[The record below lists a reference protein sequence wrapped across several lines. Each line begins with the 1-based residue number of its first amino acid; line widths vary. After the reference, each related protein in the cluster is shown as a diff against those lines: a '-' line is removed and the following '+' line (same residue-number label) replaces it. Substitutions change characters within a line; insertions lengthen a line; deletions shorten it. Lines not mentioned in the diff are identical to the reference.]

1 MNRSLRTIL
10 SIAGIAVIVF
20 CMGCT
25 GAIYK
30 NYGSFIID
38 QNASKAF
45 ESYQINP
52 DFNYYASGSFVYPN
66 ALMGLDKTY
75 TLDSD
80 LWRKIEPTPQEF
92 RELIQNMQTKA
103 LNIRQHPHGF
113 AILDENGKQIGVWY
127 SIMRAKTAIQMKDER
142 RVIIFTPALD
152 TYGDIGER

>member
-1 MNRSLRTIL
+1 MIL
-10 SIAGIAVIVF
+10 SIAVILF
-20 CMGCT
+20 CMGCA
-25 GAIYK
+25 GSLSK

-52 DFNYYASGSFVYPN
+52 DFNYYASGGFIYPN
-66 ALMGLDKTY
+66 ALMGLNKAY

-80 LWRKIEPTPQEF
+80 LWRKIEPTQQEF
-92 RELIQNMQTKA
+92 RELIQNMQMKA

-113 AILDENGKQIGVWY
+113 AILDDKGKQIGIWY
-127 SIMRAKTAIQMKDER
+127 SIMGAKTAIQMKDER

-152 TYGDIGER
+152 TYGDVSER